1 VTVCVWS
8 SAVPVNEGDVVVPRR
23 QVETQKSQIPVEL
36 PERRV
41 TASVQVPDLG
51 TVVLYSR
58 R

>member
-1 VTVCVWS
+1 MCVWS